1 MRKYLLLLALMVPTV
16 GYAQNLLEKVQP
28 AGTGEGRLISKARG
42 LTAEFKA
49 TVRDFATF
57 RDPKWNALTLA
68 QIAAA
73 TADGATS
80 LHNLH
85 RCWYCQEVGTSRIV
99 IGRRPDE
106 HKYLLAGLVE
116 ISVEAVAAHYLRHHG
131 PVRKW
136 YWRCAWALPQG
147 ISLVEHTRAGYH
159 NANAE

>member
-1 MRKYLLLLALMVPTV
+1 MKKFLLLLALMLPPV
-16 GYAQNLLEKVQP
+16 GHTQNLVEKVQP
-28 AGTGEGRLISKARG
+28 RATSEGLLITKARG
-42 LTAEFKA
+42 LSSELGKTA
-49 TVRDFATF
+49 RDFATF
-57 RDPKWNALTLA
+57 RDPKWQALTLA

-85 RCWYCQEVGTSRIV
+85 RCWYCQEIGTSRIV

-116 ISVEAVAAHYLRHHG
+116 ISVEAVTAHYLRHHG

-136 YWRCAWALPQG
+136 YWRWAWTLPQS
-147 ISLVEHTRAGYH
+147 ISLVEHTRAGYY
-159 NANAE
+159 NANNE

>member
-1 MRKYLLLLALMVPTV
+1 VKKFLLLLALMIPP
-16 GYAQNLLEKVQP
+16 GGHAQNLVEKVQP
-28 AGTGEGRLISKARG
+28 AATGEGLLISKARG
-42 LTAEFKA
+42 LTSEFKA

-57 RDPKWNALTLA
+57 RDPKWDVLTLA

-73 TADGATS
+73 SADGATS

-85 RCWYCQEVGTSRIV
+85 RCTYCQEIGTSRIV
-99 IGRRPDE
+99 IGRRPDA
-106 HKYLLAGLVE
+106 HKYILAGLVE

-136 YWRCAWALPQG
+136 YWRCAWTLPQG
-147 ISLVEHTRAGYH
+147 FSLVEHTRAGFH